1 MDVGGETCPHPQE
14 RKPTI
19 MARKKTYEEE
29 VVGEAADIIM
39 QTIHIAARRIADRYE
54 SMLMDEVVKRIRD
67 KEAARDSVTAAL
79 GDILA
84 DKLDSLAR

>member
-1 MDVGGETCPHPQE
+1 MGAGGETCPHPQE

-19 MARKKTYEEE
+19 MARKRTYEEE
-29 VVGEAADIIM
+29 VVGQAADIIM
-39 QTIHIAARRIADRYE
+39 KTIRIAANRIADRYE

-67 KEAARDSVTAAL
+67 KEAARDSVTAMS

-84 DKLDSLAR
+84 GEIDNLAR